1 MREVAAAEKCGTN
14 TVTKVTNSLE
24 GQEEMR
30 RLGQEHTER
39 LRDQFRAIAEKGL
52 KTLAEA
58 VETDPKLL
66 LSNSLKA
73 RRRRPRCQRA
83 YPPPAR
89 VPAQDSCRRR
99 CRG

>member
-58 VETDPKLL
+58 VETDPHLAFKM
-66 LSNSLKA
+66 A
-73 RRRRPRCQRA
+73 RGA
-83 YPPPAR
+83 GSVSPPPGKSTRYPYGQTAPI
-89 VPAQDSCRRR
+89 VF
-99 CRG
+99 